1 MSDYTRDEAIT
12 DIAKL
17 IAGLQVPASLDSK
30 MMLGEGADPWHRL
43 FAKLHHFG
51 WTDAEQIEKELREVL
66 DPKAERNIVL
76 WVKSVGD
83 YNWTPRGHYSST
95 QSAKRGQR
103 KWYQRYGG
111 DHHIGLMTYIQHPGE
126 PEPET
131 DTITD

>member
-1 MSDYTRDEAIT
+1 MSENEYGRDEVIG

-66 DPKAERNIVL
+66 DAAPPQQTKPERNIKL
-76 WVKSVGD
+76 WVRLPETGWIQRGTYSSVG
-83 YNWTPRGHYSST
+83 
-95 QSAKRGQR
+95 SAKRGVR
-103 KWYQRYGG
+103 KWHGS
-111 DHHIGLMTYIQHPGE
+111 HSSVSTYIQQPGE
-126 PEPET
+126 PEPEPVT
-131 DTITD
+131 